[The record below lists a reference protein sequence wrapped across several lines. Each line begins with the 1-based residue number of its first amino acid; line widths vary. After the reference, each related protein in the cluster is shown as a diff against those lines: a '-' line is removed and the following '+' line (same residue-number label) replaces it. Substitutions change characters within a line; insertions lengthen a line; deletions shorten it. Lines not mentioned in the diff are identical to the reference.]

1 MIQPFSRI
9 HLRSLPI
16 FAIKTVAIIAALA
29 GLVGAASAQDT
40 DSPNEVPIQL
50 RTLTMTGNAPAALQ
64 QQIAAALQG
73 GTYSLDELQDRIR
86 QKLADAG
93 YYDARV
99 MDAEQTDVRQQ
110 AGLEVV
116 DVSVRVRCGDEY
128 QMGEITFNG
137 AKAYPVTQLRS
148 QFPITKGALFNAS
161 AVSKGLEQLKTL
173 YQSAGYAN
181 FGAVPKPEV
190 DEDHHVVNL
199 QIDIAEGG
207 QLNFGQLMLDGL
219 EPRSG
224 AAKTLTAAW
233 KDMEGKRYNPQQLQ
247 QWLSANTADW
257 PKDAVAQVRTENVS
271 DPDPHL
277 IDVLVHF
284 Q

>member
-1 MIQPFSRI
+1 MIQPSGRRHSRSFTNFAV
-9 HLRSLPI
+9 RTAVSLAL
-16 FAIKTVAIIAALA
+16 FTGLACIAL
-29 GLVGAASAQDT
+29 AQDT
-40 DSPNEVPIQL
+40 DNPNEAPIQL

-64 QQIAAALQG
+64 QQLAAALQG
-73 GTYSLDELQDRIR
+73 GTFGLDELQERIR
-86 QKLADAG
+86 EGLVDAG
-93 YYDARV
+93 YFDARV

-110 AGLEVV
+110 EGIEVV
-116 DVSVRVRCGDEY
+116 DVSVRVRCGDQY

-137 AKAYPVTQLRS
+137 AKAYPVAQLRS
-148 QFPITKGALFNAS
+148 LFPITKGALFNGS
-161 AVSKGLEQLKTL
+161 AVSKGLEQLKNL

-190 DEDHHVVNL
+190 DEDHHIVNL
-199 QIDIAEGG
+199 NLDIAEGG
-207 QLNFGQLMLDGL
+207 QLNFGQLMLDGV

-224 AAKTLTAAW
+224 AAKTLNAAW
-233 KDMEGKRYNPQQLQ
+233 KDMEGKRYNPQLLQ
-247 QWLSANTADW
+247 QWLRANTADW
-257 PKDAVAQVRTENVS
+257 PKDAAAQIRTENVS

>member
-1 MIQPFSRI
+1 MIPLSGRKHSR
-9 HLRSLPI
+9 LLSG
-16 FAIKTVAIIAALA
+16 FAIGTAAVIVLFTVS
-29 GLVGAASAQDT
+29 GTMQAQDT
-40 DSPNEVPIQL
+40 DSPNEAPVQL
-50 RTLTMTGNAPAALQ
+50 RTLSMTGNAPASLQ

-73 GTYSLDELQDRIR
+73 GTYSLDELQERIR
-86 QKLADAG
+86 QKLSDAG

-137 AKAYPVTQLRS
+137 AKAYPVAQLRS
-148 QFPITKGALFNAS
+148 QFSITKGALFNAS
-161 AVSKGLEQLKTL
+161 AVSKGLEQIKNL

-199 QIDIAEGG
+199 QIDIVEGG
-207 QLNFGQLMLDGL
+207 QLNFGQLMLDGV
-219 EPRSG
+219 EPRAG

-233 KDMEGKRYNPQQLQ
+233 KDMEGKRYNPQQLH

-257 PKDAVAQVRTENVS
+257 PKDAVAQVRTENIA

-277 IDVLVHF
+277 VDVLVHF